1 MNAQA
6 EGFGLVIP
14 MPRSAFSHLGKV
26 VYIDERGVVRSVGSL
41 FDDVHFKNLVD
52 QSSQTLDRTTTELH
66 LPSVTVA
73 FTTGGMEVNPLTE
86 EENSAYVIPRVRGTK
101 ANNW

>member
-1 MNAQA
+1 MNAKA

-26 VYIDERGVVRSVGSL
+26 VYIDKRGVVRSVGSL
-41 FDDVHFKNLVD
+41 FDDVHFKNLVG
-52 QSSQTLDRTTTELH
+52 QSSQTLDRTTTEFH
-66 LPSVTVA
+66 LSSVTVA

-86 EENSAYVIPRVRGTK
+86 EENSVYVIPHRRSK